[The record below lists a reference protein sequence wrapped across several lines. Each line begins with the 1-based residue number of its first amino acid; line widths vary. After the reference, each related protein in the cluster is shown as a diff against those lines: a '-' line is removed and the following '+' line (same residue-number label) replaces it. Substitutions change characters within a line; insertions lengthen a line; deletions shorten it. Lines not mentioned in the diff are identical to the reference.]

1 MTRADTVATDDI
13 IARLVR
19 DLRPVRRLAPP
30 ALRAATWLS
39 GLAVLALIVGSTGN
53 LQAAWIRQTATP
65 DMAWSV
71 VGSVLTLMTATLAA
85 FTASVPGRSRLW
97 WFLPMPAVALW
108 LGASGAGCLRTGLD
122 LLSIHRATLFEAL
135 RECLPFIIGMSVPL
149 ALTLGWMLRRAR
161 PLNPGPVTVLGGL
174 ASASGA
180 ASLLWLVH
188 PFDVSAVD
196 IAVHVLAVLA
206 VVGAA
211 RAMAKR
217 LAPEFSLDGAA
228 PA

>member
-1 MTRADTVATDDI
+1 VAATDDI

-30 ALRAATWLS
+30 ATRAATWLL
-39 GLAVLALIVGSTGN
+39 GVAILAVVVASTAN
-53 LQAAWIRQTATP
+53 LQAAWARETATP

-71 VGSVLTLMTATLAA
+71 IGSVLTLVTATLAA
-85 FTASVPGRSRLW
+85 FAASVPGRSRLW
-97 WFLPMPAVALW
+97 WFLPAPAVALW
-108 LGASGAGCLRTGLD
+108 LGASGAGCLRTTLD
-122 LLSIHRATLFEAL
+122 LLSIHRATLFDAL
-135 RECLPFIIGMSVPL
+135 RECLPFILGMSLPL
-149 ALTLGWMLRRAR
+149 ALTLGWMLRRAQ
-161 PLNPGPVTVLGGL
+161 PLSPGPVTVLGGL

-196 IAVHVLAVLA
+196 VAVHTLAVLT
-206 VVGAA
+206 VVVTA
-211 RAMAKR
+211 RAMATR
-217 LAPEFSLDGAA
+217 LTPAFSRNGPI